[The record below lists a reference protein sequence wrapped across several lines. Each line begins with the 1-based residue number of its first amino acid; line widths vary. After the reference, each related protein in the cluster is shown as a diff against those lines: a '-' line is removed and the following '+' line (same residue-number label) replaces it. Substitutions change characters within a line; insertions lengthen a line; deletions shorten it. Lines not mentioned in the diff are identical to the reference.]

1 MRRWSLRILMTLIA
15 LLALAYAADWIVL
28 QIHERNGSAHG
39 SVVVENT
46 DVVREKGGKVEYF
59 YNPPQPTPCVRS
71 LFPQQGQPACWWLA
85 RHADQQRYMNES
97 SPPERHPSAA

>member
-1 MRRWSLRILMTLIA
+1 MRRWSLRILRTLIA
-15 LLALAYAADWIVL
+15 FLALAYAADWIVL
-28 QIHERNGSAHG
+28 QIRERTGTAHG
-39 SVVVENT
+39 SVVVDNA

-85 RHADQQRYMNES
+85 RHTDQQKYMN
-97 SPPERHPSAA
+97 